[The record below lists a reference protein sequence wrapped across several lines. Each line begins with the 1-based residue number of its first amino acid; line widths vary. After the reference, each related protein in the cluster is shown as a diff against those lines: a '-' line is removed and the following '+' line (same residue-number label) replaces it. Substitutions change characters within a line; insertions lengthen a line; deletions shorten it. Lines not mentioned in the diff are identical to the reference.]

1 MNGNGGKL
9 IWIFGIA
16 AAVIFAASGIGSWLT
31 HKELLE
37 YHNSQFRTVQT
48 LVPAGASWGVCQD
61 ALKEKS
67 FVVTEESPSVFLIVW
82 NTPEES
88 KRLQN
93 KRLGVPL
100 AARVELDGAGKVLS
114 VDGVE

>member
-48 LVPAGASWGVCQD
+48 LVPAGASWGGCQD

-82 NTPEES
+82 NTPVKPCS
-88 KRLQN
+88 LISSRRDFK
-93 KRLGVPL
+93 
-100 AARVELDGAGKVLS
+100 S
-114 VDGVE
+114 